1 MNYSFF
7 AWPPQNTLSKI
18 AKQKPTRVLVS
29 NLVKKYIIGFFFLL
43 TSQLMEKFSFPETQR
58 RVQESYSR

>member
-7 AWPPQNTLSKI
+7 TWPPQNTLSKI

-43 TSQLMEKFSFPETQR
+43 TSQLMEKFFLP
-58 RVQESYSR
+58 